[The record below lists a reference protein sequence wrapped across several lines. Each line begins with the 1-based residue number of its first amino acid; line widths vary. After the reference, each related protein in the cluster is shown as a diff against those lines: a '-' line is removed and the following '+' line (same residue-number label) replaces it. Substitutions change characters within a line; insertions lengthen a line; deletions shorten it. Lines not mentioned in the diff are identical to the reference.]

1 MFRNKAQDLYF
12 QLDFSVHLNFE
23 IDSRMEYSNMFHFI
37 IVEGIQESWVKS
49 QEITITEGFEK
60 LRQKKYNPK
69 TRPTVELA
77 DYYEVGDD
85 NLIRDGYCILAP
97 GAKIAVN
104 EIWLYG
110 VLSTISK
117 KRDRKAPKA
126 KEKAGFE
133 ILKRLIDGFY
143 EPWDLAIDG
152 GTKVFHDSKIFR
164 ALRSYAEH
172 KLEMDQ
178 ITFNRGW
185 LEKMSSA
192 KKTVKRLN
200 KLASESENQT
210 RVALEAIYFK
220 VNYYKIQESQ
230 DHDNYLKSLI
240 NKFSSDSSLSQHQ
253 FQELAIDL
261 TANKLPG
268 NYSLH
273 CDNQS
278 PGTSCNRNQSTQ
290 CLGYDDVFNL
300 YAKNGK
306 MNETALVKAV
316 PALLYYTQE
325 KICMQPDTVIYHKH
339 HKKPSS
345 SQAWGYGIGF
355 VSSIV
360 LISNIG
366 AFLGP
371 CMKTQLFKRIL
382 MFCVAL
388 AVGTLAATGLLVLTP
403 EALGLTGIDSPIPD
417 YNWKMTTV
425 LGGIYFVF
433 ICERLLKMILKGR
446 KRKGEEEEVKLNIQD
461 ELKNGTDFEHSHVD
475 PEDIDNSSGGVA
487 TVAWILLLGDSIHNF
502 VDGLSI
508 GAAFTENVF
517 TGVSV
522 SLAVICE
529 ELPHE
534 LGDIA
539 ILLHSGLTMKKA
551 LFYNFLAA
559 VVCYVGLIVGIVVG
573 ENTDA
578 NRWIFAFAGGLFIY
592 IALVDMIPE
601 MNEQAATSRKNQSES
616 TFQIFLYQN
625 TGLLL
630 GVKSHL
636 FEVARMHKKLNRTN
650 WIFSNCNQ
658 IPLKTR
664 YFQKLTRGQY

>member
-1 MFRNKAQDLYF
+1 MVISGAWI
-12 QLDFSVHLNFE
+12 V
-23 IDSRMEYSNMFHFI
+23 FI
-37 IVEGIQESWVKS
+37 SS
-49 QEITITEGFEK
+49 F
-60 LRQKKYNPK
+60 
-69 TRPTVELA
+69 
-77 DYYEVGDD
+77 
-85 NLIRDGYCILAP
+85 
-97 GAKIAVN
+97 IAV
-104 EIWLYG
+104 E
-110 VLSTISK
+110 
-117 KRDRKAPKA
+117 
-126 KEKAGFE
+126 
-133 ILKRLIDGFY
+133 
-143 EPWDLAIDG
+143 
-152 GTKVFHDSKIFR
+152 
-164 ALRSYAEH
+164 SYH
-172 KLEMDQ
+172 
-178 ITFNRGW
+178 
-185 LEKMSSA
+185 
-192 KKTVKRLN
+192 
-200 KLASESENQT
+200 
-210 RVALEAIYFK
+210 
-220 VNYYKIQESQ
+220 
-230 DHDNYLKSLI
+230 HDNYSVSLI
-240 NKFSSDSSLSQHQ
+240 KKFSSDGSLSQLQ

-261 TANKLPG
+261 TANRLPG
-268 NYSLH
+268 TYSSD

-278 PGTSCNRNQSTQ
+278 PGTSCNRTQSIQ

-300 YAKNGK
+300 YANNGK

-325 KICMQPDTVIYHKH
+325 EICIKPDTVIYHKH

-360 LISNIG
+360 LVSNIG

-388 AVGTLAATGLLVLTP
+388 AVGTLGATGLLVLTP
-403 EALGLTGIDSPIPD
+403 EALGLTGIDSPVPD

-446 KRKGEEEEVKLNIQD
+446 KGKGGEEEVKLNRQD
-461 ELKNGTDFEHSHVD
+461 KSKNGIDFEHSHVD

-559 VVCYVGLIVGIVVG
+559 VVCYAGLIVGIVVG

-601 MNEQAATSRKNQSES
+601 MNEQAATSRKNQTES

-625 TGLLL
+625 IGLLL
-630 GVKSHL
+630 GFAIIIIISYYGKYIDL
-636 FEVARMHKKLNRTN
+636 
-650 WIFSNCNQ
+650 
-658 IPLKTR
+658 
-664 YFQKLTRGQY
+664 

>member
-1 MFRNKAQDLYF
+1 MVISGAWI
-12 QLDFSVHLNFE
+12 V
-23 IDSRMEYSNMFHFI
+23 FI
-37 IVEGIQESWVKS
+37 SSCVVIESH
-49 QEITITEGFEK
+49 I
-60 LRQKKYNPK
+60 
-69 TRPTVELA
+69 
-77 DYYEVGDD
+77 
-85 NLIRDGYCILAP
+85 
-97 GAKIAVN
+97 
-104 EIWLYG
+104 
-110 VLSTISK
+110 
-117 KRDRKAPKA
+117 
-126 KEKAGFE
+126 
-133 ILKRLIDGFY
+133 
-143 EPWDLAIDG
+143 
-152 GTKVFHDSKIFR
+152 
-164 ALRSYAEH
+164 
-172 KLEMDQ
+172 
-178 ITFNRGW
+178 
-185 LEKMSSA
+185 
-192 KKTVKRLN
+192 
-200 KLASESENQT
+200 
-210 RVALEAIYFK
+210 
-220 VNYYKIQESQ
+220 
-230 DHDNYLKSLI
+230 HDNYFESLI
-240 NKFSSDSSLSQHQ
+240 NKFSSDGSLSQLQ

-268 NYSLH
+268 NYSSD
-273 CDNQS
+273 CDHQS
-278 PGTSCNRNQSTQ
+278 PGTSCNRNQSIQ
-290 CLGYDDVFNL
+290 CLGYDDIFNT

-306 MNETALVKAV
+306 VDETALVKAV

-325 KICMQPDTVIYHKH
+325 DICMKPDTAIYHRH

-355 VSSIV
+355 VSLIV
-360 LISNIG
+360 VISNIG

-388 AVGTLAATGLLVLTP
+388 AVGTLGATGLLVLTP
-403 EALGLTGIDSPIPD
+403 EALGLTGIDSPVPD

-433 ICERLLKMILKGR
+433 VCERLLKMILKGK
-446 KRKGEEEEVKLNIQD
+446 KRKDEEEEVKLNEQGKI
-461 ELKNGTDFEHSHVD
+461 KNETDHSHFD
-475 PEDIDNSSGGVA
+475 PEDMDTSDGGVK

-502 VDGLSI
+502 VDGLAI

-559 VVCYVGLIVGIVVG
+559 IVCYGGLIVGIVVG

-601 MNEQAATSRKNQSES
+601 MNEQAVTSRKNQTES
-616 TFQIFLYQN
+616 TLQIFLYQN

-630 GVKSHL
+630 GFAIIIIISYYAKYIDL
-636 FEVARMHKKLNRTN
+636 
-650 WIFSNCNQ
+650 
-658 IPLKTR
+658 
-664 YFQKLTRGQY
+664 